1 MNDDNYKKIDP
12 GQINEFVRHCDNYIV
27 GELYSWDTARRF
39 VEGMQYGTR
48 YRDGS
53 WRVESTKPGM
63 TRLTINLLLPI
74 YQRLLATL
82 EMTTPH
88 VSARPSSPTKV
99 DLVKAKADAAVV
111 QYLWDRNKVTRIYN
125 EAVKWLLVCGNVGI
139 HTYFCKQS
147 KKIKHQVVSPYDL
160 IIQPGNSKLE
170 DAEYIMRRSQHT
182 KQAIKRMYPKSDP
195 AKYKPVEFNNIYRA
209 PNWTY
214 TAQSYENLDMY
225 EIIEYWDRTGNHKII
240 SGDEELFTNKI
251 GDGEWDP
258 NGPWPIVHL
267 SYHNLPGRLH
277 GKSAIEPLMQIQREY
292 NAQRSAIVANTKLM
306 GNLQWLVPINS
317 GVETIN
323 NEPGGMIRYNPA
335 APPPSTVGINP
346 LPGFVMDNVVRC
358 HSEIM
363 DLASVHS
370 TSMGKRTTG
379 IESGAAIN
387 ALVQQD
393 SGQLTDVMNNI
404 VDSAV
409 DIAQQMLRL
418 VKQYY
423 PKGMMVRMFGIDG
436 GMFYKQVKKTDLTD
450 EPDIFIEAG
459 TLFASSVMDRQRRA
473 MQMFQMQLLTP
484 EEARRAIR
492 FFGMDEQIA
501 QTVRFYNHALD
512 VLEAVLSG
520 ADVEILPTDPLKEM
534 MEVFAEYV
542 ASDEFQEVDE
552 ETQDQVLAV
561 YRAVL
566 AQGNPQVEQQLAQP
580 IYPRQQQLDGMLP
593 EGPAIPNVPGEPMA
607 QGTSVG
613 GTAEGAATRTENQQN
628 AAIFENYTPRSN
640 MGMGS

>member
-1 MNDDNYKKIDP
+1 MNEDDYKKMDAARI
-12 GQINEFVRHCDNYIV
+12 GEFLRHADDYIM
-27 GELYSWDTARRF
+27 GELFSWDTSRRF
-39 VEGMQYGTR
+39 VEGMQYGR
-48 YRDGS
+48 RFRDGT
-53 WRVESTKPGM
+53 WRTDSAKPGM

-82 EMTTPH
+82 EIASPH
-88 VSARPSSPTKV
+88 VSARPASPTKI
-99 DLVKAKADAAVV
+99 DLVKAKADAAVI
-111 QYLWDRNKVTRIYN
+111 QYLWDRNQLTRIYS
-125 EAVKWLLVCGNVGI
+125 EAMKWLLVCGNAGI
-139 HTYFCKQS
+139 HTYFCKS
-147 KKIKHQVVSPYDL
+147 EKKIKHDVISPYDL
-160 IIQPGNSKLE
+160 IVQPGNSKMA
-170 DAEYIMRRSQHT
+170 DAEWIMRRSQHT
-182 KQAIKRMYPKSDP
+182 KEAIKRQYPKSDP
-195 AKYKPVEFNNIYRA
+195 EKYKEVELNNVYRV

-214 TAQSYENLDMY
+214 TASTYSDLDMY
-225 EIIEYWDRTGNHKII
+225 EVVEYWDRTGNHKII
-240 SGDEELFTNKI
+240 SGGELLFTNKI

-258 NGPWPIVHL
+258 KDPWPIVHL

-277 GKSAIEPLMQIQREY
+277 GKSAIEPLLQIQREY

-317 GVETIN
+317 GVESIS

-335 APPPSTVGINP
+335 APPPATVGINP
-346 LPGFVMDNVVRC
+346 LPSFVMDNVVRC

-387 ALVQQD
+387 AIVEQD
-393 SGQLTDVMNNI
+393 TGQLTDVMNNI
-404 VDSAV
+404 SNSAM
-409 DIAQQMLRL
+409 DIAHQMLRL

-423 PKGMMVRMFGIDG
+423 SKGLMVRMFGLDG
-436 GMFYKQVKKTDLTD
+436 GMFYKQVKATDLTD

-459 TLFASSVMDRQRRA
+459 TLFATNIMDRQRRA

-492 FFGMDEQIA
+492 FFGVDEQIA
-501 QTVRFYNHALD
+501 QTVRFYNHAID
-512 VLEAVLSG
+512 VLEAILSG
-520 ADVEILPTDPLKEM
+520 AEVEILPTDPLKEM

-542 ASDEFQEVDE
+542 ASEEFQEIDD
-552 ETQDQVLAV
+552 ETQEQVLAV

-566 AQGNPQVEQQLAQP
+566 AQGNPEVEQALAQP
-580 IYPRQQQLDGMLP
+580 IYPRPEPTAQTLP
-593 EGPAIPNVPGEPMA
+593 EGPAIPNIPGEAMPP
-607 QGTSVG
+607 GTSVG
-613 GTAEGAATRTENQQN
+613 GTAEGAATRSENQKI
-628 AAIFENYTPRSN
+628 AATYENYNPRGN